1 VKIIVLVMATV
12 ILWSCA
18 PRVTLGPAHLIYP
31 EIRPIEIELKSF
43 SFHPNHIAIL
53 KNQSPL
59 TLRLNNTAN
68 LQHNFSLIDSQ
79 KNVIARRDLN
89 PKESITFDI
98 ESPDP
103 GNYVFYCNRCLH
115 RFLGMEGM
123 LMVD

>member
-1 VKIIVLVMATV
+1 VKNTFLIMATV
-12 ILWSCA
+12 ILWNCA

-31 EIRPIEIELKSF
+31 EIRPIEIELRSF
-43 SFHPNHIAIL
+43 SFQPNHIAIL

-59 TLRLNNTAN
+59 TFRLTNTAN

-79 KNVIARRDLN
+79 KNVIARRDMN
-89 PKESITFDI
+89 PKESITLDI
-98 ESPDP
+98 ESLDP
-103 GNYVFYCNRCLH
+103 GNYVFYCNRCFH